1 VAAKLH
7 VYSCK
12 SSVKQEVDA
21 FTAIVSLLPEPT
33 RSELLTAQGRIA
45 ILSEPNEETA
55 AQAKK

>member
-12 SSVKQEVDA
+12 SSDPKEVKA
-21 FTAIVSLLPEPT
+21 FTAIVNVLPEPT

-55 AQAKK
+55 TPAK